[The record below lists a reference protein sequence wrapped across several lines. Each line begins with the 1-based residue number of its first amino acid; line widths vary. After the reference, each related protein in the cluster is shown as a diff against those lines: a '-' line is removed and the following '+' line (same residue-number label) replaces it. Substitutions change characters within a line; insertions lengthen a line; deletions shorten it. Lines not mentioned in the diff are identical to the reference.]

1 MVVLNNLLLNALRS
15 VAALLIFF
23 VSCNHSREQKVS
35 RAEKLKQILQDIK
48 APEIS
53 TNIIKLTDFGAKG
66 DSATDCKPAFD
77 KAIAACKAKGGCKL
91 VVKAGTYL
99 VNGPIH
105 LVDNI
110 CINLQKGAT
119 LIFGTNADNYLPA
132 VPTSW
137 EGTFVNNYSPLIY
150 AYHVKN
156 VAITGKGV
164 IDGNGKDGFGRW
176 YDKQKLDQELSRK
189 MNHENAPLANRMF
202 GKGHYLRPQL
212 IQFFEC
218 QNILIEGITITNS
231 PFWSVHFLKSE
242 NVTARKVK
250 FNAFN
255 KNNDGFDPEY
265 SKNVLIEDID
275 FNNADDNVAI
285 KAGRDH
291 EGWDTASPSE
301 NIVIRNCRFKG
312 LHGVVIGSEMSAG
325 VQNVFVE
332 NCTYAGYCKRGIYLK
347 SNPDRGGFIR
357 DVFVNNVQFGEV
369 EDGIFITS
377 FYHGEGKGHVTD
389 IHDIYFDNVSF
400 KTATHTGLAI
410 QGYPNKKVQSVY
422 FSNIKIDSCNN
433 GISFTNAGNVVFSN
447 VTIGKEAAAPSAVK

>member
-1 MVVLNNLLLNALRS
+1 MVNLKISLHKIS
-15 VAALLIFF
+15 AALVILIFLF
-23 VSCNHSREQKVS
+23 CSCKPHQERKVS
-35 RAEKLKQILQDIK
+35 PAEKLKEILSNIK
-48 APEIS
+48 APQIS
-53 TNIIKLTDFGAKG
+53 SNQIILTNLGAKG

-77 KAIAACKAKGGCKL
+77 KAMAACKTKGGCR
-91 VVKAGTYL
+91 VVVPAGVYL

-105 LVDNI
+105 LVDNT
-110 CINLQKGAT
+110 CIDLQKGAK
-119 LIFGTNADNYLPA
+119 LVFGTNAENYLPA

-137 EGTFVNNYSPLIY
+137 EGTFIQNYSPLIY
-150 AYHVKN
+150 AYKVKN
-156 VAITGKGV
+156 VAIIGEGT
-164 IDGNGKDGFGRW
+164 IDGNGKDGFGKW
-176 YDKQKLDQELSRK
+176 YDRQKPDQELSRK
-189 MNHENAPLANRMF
+189 MNHENRPLASRVF
-202 GKGHYLRPQL
+202 GKGHYLRPQF

-218 QNILIEGITITNS
+218 KNVLVEGITIKNS
-231 PFWSVHFLKSE
+231 PFWSFHFLKSE

-250 FNAFN
+250 FDAFN

-285 KAGRDH
+285 KAGRDR

-332 NCTYAGYCKRGIYLK
+332 NCTYGGYCKRGIYLK
-347 SNPDRGGFIR
+347 SNPDRGGFIKN
-357 DVFVNNVQFGEV
+357 VFVKNVQFGEV

-389 IHDIYFDNVSF
+389 IHDIYFDRVSF
-400 KTATHTGLAI
+400 KSATHTGLAI
-410 QGYPNKKVQSVY
+410 QGYPNKKVNGVY
-422 FSNIKIDSCNN
+422 FSNIKIDSCTN
-433 GISFTNAGNVVFSN
+433 GISFTNAENIVFSN
-447 VTIGKEAAAPSAVK
+447 VTIGREAAAPSAVK

>member
-1 MVVLNNLLLNALRS
+1 MYKICFALAVLVILFN
-15 VAALLIFF
+15 
-23 VSCNHSREQKVS
+23 SCQPRQEPKMS
-35 RAEKLKQILQDIK
+35 RAEKLKEILDHIK
-48 APEIS
+48 APNISSKEIRL
-53 TNIIKLTDFGAKG
+53 TNLGAKG

-77 KAIAACKAKGGCKL
+77 KAMAACKAQGGCK
-91 VVKAGTYL
+91 VIVTAGVYL

-105 LVDNI
+105 LVDNT
-110 CINLQKGAT
+110 CIKLQKGAK
-119 LIFGTNADNYLPA
+119 LVFGTNADNYLPS

-150 AYHVKN
+150 AYKVKN
-156 VAITGKGV
+156 VAIIGEGI
-164 IDGNGKDGFGRW
+164 IDGNGKDGFGKW
-176 YDKQKLDQELSRK
+176 YDKQKPDQELSRK

-202 GKGHYLRPQL
+202 GKGHYLRPQF

-218 QNILIEGITITNS
+218 QNILIKGITITNS
-231 PFWSVHFLKSE
+231 PFWAVHFLKSE
-242 NVTARKVK
+242 NITARNVK

-285 KAGRDH
+285 KAGRDR

-325 VQNVFVE
+325 VQNIFVE
-332 NCTYAGYCKRGIYLK
+332 NCTYGGYCKRGIYLK
-347 SNPDRGGFIR
+347 SNPDRGGFIK
-357 DVFVNNVQFGEV
+357 DVFVNNVKFGEV

-400 KTATHTGLAI
+400 KKATHTGLAI
-410 QGYPNKKVQSVY
+410 QGYPNKKVQGIY

-433 GISFTNAGNVVFSN
+433 GISFTNAENIVFSN